1 MSKKE
6 ARKKAAQVRA
16 SAEKVMAKEIRREAG
31 IFGLIKFKLF
41 QIPIFWSVAGVLIL
55 HWSRQ
60 IGKSYVLAAWAV
72 YRLLTKPGRLV
83 TVLSNSK
90 DNGIEFM
97 QKVREVCALAGIA
110 FSEEDLSPDEFFENM
125 QIEARIKVG
134 GKTGRIKVL
143 AANPRTARGF
153 SGDLI
158 LDEFAFHENSIAI
171 WDAAE
176 PIISSNPDFECRI
189 ASTGNGRFNMFY
201 QMVAGATGAASK
213 ENPAGLSESA
223 NGYLVSRVARTAAYT
238 LGQKIY
244 DPKTRAEITPEEAR
258 KKSLDKASYDQNYE
272 LAFNDENTTLLT
284 HELISA
290 CEYSDQIGNDTS
302 DPQCFICEQEWS
314 PLALAF
320 LARCNGPL
328 VLGQDVG
335 RNRDISVQ
343 AVGEKVG
350 GVIFTR
356 GLLRMQNMRLPAQ
369 KVQLGMVCRL
379 SNFAGALI
387 DLTGIGLGLVEFGQ
401 DAFGYY
407 RVQGLHFAS
416 KEHRDPTQARLAAQK
431 QKATKTKHP
440 ADTALVT
447 ELMAIDMLQ
456 MFSDRGIRI
465 PREQELRDALR
476 KPQKIVTA
484 SGVRIAADT
493 DDAGHADEF
502 WAIALMQRRM
512 KSPAGTVTSTEGVRL
527 GGQRKGARF
536 NPRRLGGHIR
546 ANRRELNYA

>member
-1 MSKKE
+1 MTNLSKKT
-6 ARKKAAQVRA
+6 ARRKAVAVRTA
-16 SAEKVMAKEIRREAG
+16 AEQSIKKEIETSG
-31 IFGLIKFKLF
+31 LGLIKFKLF
-41 QIPIFWSVAGVLIL
+41 QVPIFWSVVGVLIL

-60 IGKSYVLAAWAV
+60 IGKSFVLASWAV

-110 FSEEDLSPDEFFENM
+110 FQEEDLSPDEFFENM

-134 GKTGRIKVL
+134 GRIGRIKVL

-158 LDEFAFHENSIAI
+158 LDEFAFHEDSVRI

-201 QMVAGATGAASK
+201 QMVAGADGMASK
-213 ENPAGLSESA
+213 ENPAGLCESA
-223 NGYLVSRVARTAAYT
+223 NGYMVSRVSRSAAHL

-244 DPKTRAEITPEEAR
+244 DPKTRKEIAPEEAR

-284 HELISA
+284 HDLISS
-290 CEYSDQIGNDTS
+290 CEYADNISNDTS
-302 DPQCFICEQEWS
+302 DPQCFICEDEWS
-314 PLALAF
+314 PLALDF
-320 LARCNGPL
+320 MARCPGPL
-328 VLGQDVG
+328 FLGQDVG

-343 AVGEKVG
+343 AVGEKIG
-350 GVIFTR
+350 GVLFTR
-356 GLLRMQNMRLPAQ
+356 GLLRMANKRGPYQRE
-369 KVQLGMVCRL
+369 QLGHIARL
-379 SNFAGALI
+379 RNFGGGLI
-387 DLTGIGLGLVEFGQ
+387 DMTGIGLFLVEFAQ
-401 DAFGYY
+401 EAFGYY
-407 RVQGLHFAS
+407 RFAGLHFAS
-416 KEHRDPTQARLAAQK
+416 KEARDPTQARIAAHQ
-431 QKATKTKHP
+431 QKATKAKHP
-440 ADTALVT
+440 TDTALVT
-447 ELMAIDMLQ
+447 ELMATDMLG
-456 MFSDRGIRI
+456 MFEDRAIRI

-484 SGVRIAADT
+484 SGVRIAAESDE
-493 DDAGHADEF
+493 AGHADEF

-512 KSPAGTVTSTEGVRL
+512 KSPAGVITDTTGVRM
-527 GGQRKGARF
+527 GGQRNTPRF
-536 NPRRLGGHIR
+536 KPRRLTSGVR
-546 ANRRELNYA
+546 

>member
-1 MSKKE
+1 MTNISKKQ
-6 ARKKAAQVRA
+6 ARRKAAAVRDA
-16 SAEKVMAKEIRREAG
+16 ADNSIKKEIESSG
-31 IFGLIKFKLF
+31 LGLIKFKLF
-41 QIPIFWSVAGVLIL
+41 QVPIFWSTVGVLIL

-60 IGKSYVLAAWAV
+60 IGKSFVLASWAV

-97 QKVREVCALAGIA
+97 QKVREVCALAGVA
-110 FSEEDLSPDEFFENM
+110 FEEQDLSPDEFFENM

-134 GKTGRIKVL
+134 GRVGRIKVL

-158 LDEFAFHENSIAI
+158 LDEFAFHENSVAI

-201 QMVAGATGAASK
+201 QMVAGASGVATTA
-213 ENPAGLSESA
+213 NPAGLSESA
-223 NGYLVSRVARTAAYT
+223 NGYMVSRVSRSAAHK

-244 DPKTRAEITPEEAR
+244 DPKTRKEITPEEAR
-258 KKSLDKASYDQNYE
+258 RKALDKASYDQNYE

-284 HELISA
+284 HELISG
-290 CEYSDQIGNDTS
+290 CEFSDQIGELGELEY
-302 DPQCFICEQEWS
+302 FICEQEWT
-314 PLALAF
+314 PEALAF
-320 LARCNGPL
+320 LSRCAGPL

-343 AVGEKVG
+343 AVGEKIG
-350 GVIFTR
+350 GIIFTR

-369 KVQLGMVCRL
+369 KVQLGSICRL
-379 SNFAGALI
+379 QNFAGALI
-387 DLTGIGLGLVEFGQ
+387 DMTGIGLGLVEFGQ
-401 DAFGYY
+401 EAFGYY

-416 KEHRDPTQARLAAQK
+416 KEHRDPTQARLAAHLQK
-431 QKATKTKHP
+431 TTKARHP

-447 ELMAIDMLQ
+447 ELMAIDMLEA
-456 MFSDRGIRI
+456 FTDRAVRI

-484 SGVRIAADT
+484 SGVRIAAET
-493 DDAGHADEF
+493 DEAGHADEF
-502 WAIALMQRRM
+502 WALALMQRRM
-512 KSPAGTVTSTEGVRL
+512 KAPLGAITDVSGVRL
-527 GGQRKGARF
+527 GGQKRGGRRF
-536 NPRRLGGHIR
+536 TPRRLAH
-546 ANRRELNYA
+546 A